1 MDLKDHDLYI
11 NRELSWLD
19 FNKRVLEEAQD
30 RRNPLLERFKFL
42 AITESNLDE
51 FFMVRVAGLKEQVEA
66 GYKKKDMAGLSP
78 EKQLKAI
85 SEKVHHFCRMQHR
98 CLTRSLLPHL
108 DREGLRLLSYE
119 ETTPEQKEYLIHY
132 FTETVYPVLTPMA
145 IDPGRPFPLL
155 TNMALNLGV
164 RLTGGKETFYAMV
177 QIPGVLPRIL
187 RLPGENTQ
195 DYILLE
201 SIVTEHIH
209 TLFEGHIV
217 DSVHPFR
224 ITRDADL
231 SIDEEAEDLLIEI
244 EKSIRQRKW
253 GEPVRLEIQNGADPK
268 LTEYLMSSLKLKEED
283 LYFIEGPPDLTAW
296 MKFYGQTDMP
306 SLKDVPMP
314 PQPAQ
319 DFAGEDIFANIR
331 HKDCMVHLP
340 YESFDCVIR
349 LLNAAAD
356 DPRVLAI
363 KQTLYRVSG
372 HSPVVDALIRAAEN
386 GKQVTVLVELKARFD
401 EENNI
406 EWARKLERA
415 GCYVVYGLMGLKI
428 HTKSLLIIRRETDG
442 IRRYLHLGTGNYNDS
457 TAKRYT
463 DIGFFTCK
471 ETYSSDASALFN
483 LLTGYSK
490 PPQWKRIHVAPVG
503 LRACF
508 SQMIQN
514 EINHASKGR
523 GGRIIAKMNSLVDE
537 DIIRELYTASRAGV
551 EIDLIVRGICCLK
564 PGVPGASE
572 TIRVRSI
579 IGRFLEHSRIY
590 CFGNGGNPLYYLS
603 SADWMPRNLDRR
615 VETLFPVE
623 QEDLTARLKQ
633 ILHIQLRDTVKAR
646 VMQPDGSYKRVD
658 RRGKPY
664 VNTQEFLHQI
674 ASQTA
679 RHQEEAAESGLFIP
693 RTAPEEE

>member
-1 MDLKDHDLYI
+1 MDLKDHDLYM

-108 DREGLRLLSYE
+108 DREGIRLISYE
-119 ETTPEQKEYLIHY
+119 DTTPEQKEYLIHY

-177 QIPGVLPRIL
+177 QIPGVLPRL
-187 RLPGENTQ
+187 LKLPGEDTQ

-201 SIVTEHIH
+201 SIMTEHIH
-209 TLFEGHIV
+209 TLFEGHTV

-253 GEPVRLEIQNGADPK
+253 GEPVRLEIQKGADPR
-268 LTEYLMSSLKLKEED
+268 LTEYLMSSLKLQEED
-283 LYFIEGPPDLTAW
+283 LYFIEGPLDLTAW

-306 SLKDVPMP
+306 SLKDIPMP

-340 YESFDCVIR
+340 YESFDCVVR

-363 KQTLYRVSG
+363 KHTLYRVSG
-372 HSPVVDALIRAAEN
+372 HSPVVDALVRAAEN

-457 TAKRYT
+457 TAKLYT

-503 LRACF
+503 LRAFF

-514 EINHASKGR
+514 EIKYASKGR

-537 DIIRELYTASRAGV
+537 DIIRELYAASQAGV

-564 PGVPGASE
+564 PGVPGVSE

-623 QEDLTARLKQ
+623 QTDLTARLKQ

-646 VMQPDGSYKRVD
+646 QMQPDGSYKRID